1 MCTYFGMKVFSPQNK
16 LHVCM
21 HVWTMEGVLFLF
33 FSFLIIQVGISIRIR
48 IRIRIRKKMYVLV
61 ASVKATS
68 PLVSRGFS
76 VAAMTMTCAWPTACL
91 SIC

>member
-1 MCTYFGMKVFSPQNK
+1 
-16 LHVCM
+16 
-21 HVWTMEGVLFLF
+21 MEGVFFLF
-33 FSFLIIQVGISIRIR
+33 FSFLKIQVSISISIR

-76 VAAMTMTCAWPTACL
+76 VGAMTKTCAWPTVPAYL
-91 SIC
+91 YAEVGQTLTGHNDRFVHN

>member
-1 MCTYFGMKVFSPQNK
+1 VHLFWDESFFPQNK

-33 FSFLIIQVGISIRIR
+33 FSFLIIQVGIS

>member
-1 MCTYFGMKVFSPQNK
+1 M
-16 LHVCM
+16 CM
-21 HVWTMEGVLFLF
+21 HVRTMEGVIFLF
-33 FSFLIIQVGISIRIR
+33 FSFLKIQVDISIS

-68 PLVSRGFS
+68 PLVSRGLS
-76 VAAMTMTCAWPTACL
+76 VTAMTMTCAWPTACL